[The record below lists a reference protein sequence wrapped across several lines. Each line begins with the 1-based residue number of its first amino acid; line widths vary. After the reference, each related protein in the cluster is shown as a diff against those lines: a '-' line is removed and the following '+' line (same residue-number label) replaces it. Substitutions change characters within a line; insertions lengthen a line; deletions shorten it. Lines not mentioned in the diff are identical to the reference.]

1 MQSVGSNVQSVTV
14 IFPNRKGI
22 PEELLKIQSEWK
34 EKAEKYGDI
43 GSCVIGAGF
52 KFNYKGI
59 EYFMPPV
66 SKWQGSLSWEHC
78 KDEIEAMLS
87 NIGATNI
94 HYEPGML
101 D

>member
-1 MQSVGSNVQSVTV
+1 MKTMVM
-14 IFPNRKGI
+14 IYPNRKDI

-34 EKAEKYGDI
+34 ERAEKYGDI
-43 GSCVIGAGF
+43 GGCVLGAGF
-52 KFNYKGI
+52 KFTYKGV

-78 KDEIEAMLS
+78 KDEIKSMLS
-87 NIGATNI
+87 DIGATNI
-94 HYEPGML
+94 EYNWGIL